1 MKKTN
6 TAIFSNNIYLLKMV
20 WEITPSRVIL
30 SFVNQFLTQAIWAYY
45 SVVFMRFIFGNID
58 GGASRPFH
66 EVALFLVVSIFA
78 MLFINLFW
86 AWYNNQFIKKN
97 DVILKY
103 ALDKKIF
110 DKAASVDIS
119 CYENPDYYNQYTKAT
134 GELFRRSQSVLNNL
148 TSIVAV
154 LLSLSFVIINILM
167 ISKVAAVATLLPI
180 IGSLIFGKYANK
192 LQFELNMKNM
202 TFKRIQDYINRTIYL
217 QQNAKEIRMTN
228 IKGVLRKMYDK
239 SYDGIL
245 RNVKKA
251 SPTIFLVN
259 TVENIFCFPLV
270 FEGVWLYATYC
281 ALVAQTMEIGN
292 FIILAS
298 AIVSTTWMIRN
309 FSDNIV
315 STMDNGNYI
324 ENIKAFFKYECKIN
338 ENQQGKPVEDVISI
352 EFRHVGFRYDGQE
365 KPILEDVN
373 LFFTSGTITA
383 LVGANGAGKSTI
395 VKLMMRLYDPTEGVI
410 LLNGIDIR
418 QYDLKEYRRKVGVIF
433 QDFKLFSMSII
444 ENILLTD
451 SYTQEEVQDVK
462 SVLADVGLLDYIKQ
476 LPDGVN
482 TILTKEFDDDGIVL
496 SDGQCQRIALARAII
511 RKAPLLFFDE
521 PSSAL
526 DPIAEYE
533 LFNLIHKICSQKAQ
547 KHISVFISHR
557 LSSSAKADQIYMIQN
572 GQVIESGTHSEL
584 LSYRGAYFDMYT
596 KQAKSYINF

>member
-1 MKKTN
+1 MFHVKKTN

-373 LFFTSGTITA
+373 LFFTSGQ
-383 LVGANGAGKSTI
+383 S
-395 VKLMMRLYDPTEGVI
+395 
-410 LLNGIDIR
+410 
-418 QYDLKEYRRKVGVIF
+418 
-433 QDFKLFSMSII
+433 
-444 ENILLTD
+444 
-451 SYTQEEVQDVK
+451 
-462 SVLADVGLLDYIKQ
+462 Q
-476 LPDGVN
+476 L
-482 TILTKEFDDDGIVL
+482 
-496 SDGQCQRIALARAII
+496 
-511 RKAPLLFFDE
+511 
-521 PSSAL
+521 
-526 DPIAEYE
+526 
-533 LFNLIHKICSQKAQ
+533 
-547 KHISVFISHR
+547 
-557 LSSSAKADQIYMIQN
+557 
-572 GQVIESGTHSEL
+572 
-584 LSYRGAYFDMYT
+584 
-596 KQAKSYINF
+596 